1 MCNLGR
7 IQNILIIRYSEQLES
22 RTFDG
27 QQVTGVG
34 INGAR
39 RHVLIVMATRVVP
52 RTGGWLHQRPLV
64 LPWGRRRTGSAVV
77 PKLRGR
83 RGLVVAHA
91 VVVLP
96 VDTTL
101 LVTFR

>member
-1 MCNLGR
+1 METL
-7 IQNILIIRYSEQLES
+7 
-22 RTFDG
+22 TFAG

-39 RHVLIVMATRVVP
+39 RHVLIVMAARVVP
-52 RTGGWLHQRPLV
+52 RTAGWLHQRPLV
-64 LPWGRRRTGSAVV
+64 LPRGRRGTGSAVV

-83 RGLVVAHA
+83 MGRGLVVAHA

-96 VDTTL
+96 VDVAATL

>member
-22 RTFDG
+22 LTFAG

-39 RHVLIVMATRVVP
+39 RHVLIVMAARVVP
-52 RTGGWLHQRPLV
+52 RIGRWLHQRPLV

-83 RGLVVAHA
+83 RSGLGGNE
-91 VVVLP
+91 LSIRL
-96 VDTTL
+96 D
-101 LVTFR
+101 LVIKSRFRL

>member
-1 MCNLGR
+1 M
-7 IQNILIIRYSEQLES
+7 YSEQSEIL
-22 RTFDG
+22 TFAG

-39 RHVLIVMATRVVP
+39 RHVLIVMAARVVP
-52 RTGGWLHQRPLV
+52 RTAGWLHQRPLV
-64 LPWGRRRTGSAVV
+64 LPRGRRGTGSAVV
-77 PKLRGR
+77 PKLRG

-96 VDTTL
+96 VDVAATL
-101 LVTFR
+101 LATFR